1 MMIGVNC
8 EMTLSARIFINQSIT
23 QLKKPDVS
31 LDNIL
36 MRKLQ
41 KLVFLVLN

>member
-23 QLKKPDVS
+23 QLKKPDV
-31 LDNIL
+31 
-36 MRKLQ
+36 
-41 KLVFLVLN
+41 LVFLVLNSLWV